1 MRVCSELPMLA
12 SRSSTTRAAV
22 LLELEVFDD
31 RLLFEEAKEEAREED
46 EGPRMLKRLPRLM
59 IYSFVGTT

>member
-22 LLELEVFDD
+22 LLELEVATPQLSMPWIAVVFATFG
-31 RLLFEEAKEEAREED
+31 LSSLTATCARC
-46 EGPRMLKRLPRLM
+46 G
-59 IYSFVGTT
+59 